1 MYNLVNTYIE
11 NMHYHILIKF
21 LNVPKY
27 VKNGEKATAQ
37 IAEEWMTDQCLNK
50 SAEVVL
56 WMT

>member
-27 VKNGEKATAQ
+27 VKNGEKATTQ

-56 WMT
+56 